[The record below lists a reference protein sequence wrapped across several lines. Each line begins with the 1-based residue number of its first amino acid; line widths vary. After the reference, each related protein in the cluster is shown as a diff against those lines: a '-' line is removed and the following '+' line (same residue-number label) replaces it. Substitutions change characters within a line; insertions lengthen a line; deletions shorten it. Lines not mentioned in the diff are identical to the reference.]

1 MNIAFFVRPKSMVTY
16 LYEDSSLLRGL
27 RCLRESGRSVL
38 PVLTREGKYLGTVS
52 EGDFLWYL
60 ADRPSRGEALQ
71 AGKVRDLARADRMR
85 AVPVT
90 TSVEELLQCA
100 AEQSFVPVVDDVGSF
115 IGIVRQGEMLRHF
128 VGRRAERSARQM
140 G

>member
-27 RCLRESGRSVL
+27 RRLRESGRSVL

-52 EGDFLWYL
+52 EGDYLWYL
-60 ADRPSRGEALQ
+60 TDCPSRREALQ
-71 AGKVRDLARADRMR
+71 AGKVRDLVRADRMR

-115 IGIVRQGEMLRHF
+115 IGIVRQGEVLRHLA
-128 VGRRAERSARQM
+128 GRRAEEAVRT